1 MKSWLDDIDHATS
14 EAQVLAAAR
23 DYCSLIN
30 PRDLDALPTD
40 CRAVRIESDDDLPAV
55 SARLSR
61 EYSALRGRGPRE
73 DERLRDLVAY
83 LSRASERLGE
93 LRKAAP

>member
-30 PRDLDALPTD
+30 PRDLDALPSD
-40 CRAVRIESDDDLPAV
+40 CRALRIESDDDLPAV
-55 SARLSR
+55 SARLSL
-61 EYSALRGRGPRE
+61 EFSALRGRSLE
-73 DERLRDLVAY
+73 DERLRDLVSY
-83 LSRASERLGE
+83 LSRASQRLGE
-93 LRKAAP
+93 LRKSAP